1 MRYRALLLMISVLF
15 LSVPAA
21 AQDNDFPTLEAL
33 SRLEIPA
40 FDYAEMVGRMS
51 STDPN
56 HEPPAN
62 PPQYEIGDRDW
73 FNLSIGADQ
82 DIERIEMELRAK
94 TERVL
99 IWVQTTVPYQNWRA
113 QQLARDI
120 ETVVLNRMQKLFQFS
135 EPPGVDGDPR
145 LTVAMIHD
153 PDGKQLGYFASTYAR
168 PRRLYSRSNER
179 EMLVANLAL
188 DDDYTFY
195 DEVLMEIVAHE
206 YLHILQFHIDS
217 GEEHWLD
224 EAMASYAGYLIAENY
239 FLIHNT
245 HGMADEFLEA
255 PDIGLTHWQTVEEKG
270 AKYGAGVLF
279 IIYLA
284 ERFGEDIVARLL
296 VEQANGWQAISK
308 VLREYTDDSAD
319 EVFADW
325 VLANYFLDS
334 RRGYGYRSLEAD
346 LEPPQ
351 PVAGINSF
359 PASYEGSLPQHS
371 SDYFTVDVRGA
382 DNLFVRLW
390 QAPEARLIDA
400 APVEGDSFAYAVTK
414 DSNLSRLTRAFI
426 LSVPRQAW
434 LEFSIWFDLVEDSE
448 YGYIVISDDDG
459 RSWQTLSGRHTEK
472 SGAYRDY
479 YADGYSGRSR
489 GWLRERIDLSEYT
502 PGRVIIG
509 FELMSNIASSYHGMA
524 IDDLRIEA
532 LNYHEGFENSR

>member
-94 TERVL
+94 TDRVL

-168 PRRLYSRSNER
+168 PRRLYSKSNER

-188 DDDYTFY
+188 
-195 DEVLMEIVAHE
+195 E
-206 YLHILQFHIDS
+206 
-217 GEEHWLD
+217 
-224 EAMASYAGYLIAENY
+224 
-239 FLIHNT
+239 
-245 HGMADEFLEA
+245 
-255 PDIGLTHWQTVEEKG
+255 
-270 AKYGAGVLF
+270 
-279 IIYLA
+279 
-284 ERFGEDIVARLL
+284 
-296 VEQANGWQAISK
+296 
-308 VLREYTDDSAD
+308 
-319 EVFADW
+319 
-325 VLANYFLDS
+325 
-334 RRGYGYRSLEAD
+334 
-346 LEPPQ
+346 
-351 PVAGINSF
+351 
-359 PASYEGSLPQHS
+359 
-371 SDYFTVDVRGA
+371 
-382 DNLFVRLW
+382 
-390 QAPEARLIDA
+390 
-400 APVEGDSFAYAVTK
+400 
-414 DSNLSRLTRAFI
+414 
-426 LSVPRQAW
+426 
-434 LEFSIWFDLVEDSE
+434 
-448 YGYIVISDDDG
+448 
-459 RSWQTLSGRHTEK
+459 
-472 SGAYRDY
+472 
-479 YADGYSGRSR
+479 
-489 GWLRERIDLSEYT
+489 
-502 PGRVIIG
+502 
-509 FELMSNIASSYHGMA
+509 
-524 IDDLRIEA
+524 
-532 LNYHEGFENSR
+532 